1 MVGTGGKSLSGAVR
15 SPRLPNSQVFNGTT
29 WGVLVLRLG
38 EGGYRWRFVPV
49 AGKTFTDAGSTAC
62 HGKPGS

>member
-1 MVGTGGKSLSGAVR
+1 MKLEGIRILDLS
-15 SPRLPNSQVFNGTT
+15 QF
-29 WGVLVLRLG
+29 LRLG

>member
-1 MVGTGGKSLSGAVR
+1 MFRTQYVALLLATG
-15 SPRLPNSQVFNGTT
+15 QVFNGRT

-62 HGKPGS
+62 HGNY